1 MIMRIHR
8 NKVVKKKMKKV
19 FKNMIVKDNPQIKN
33 KKIVKI
39 VILNILMIKMMVKIK
54 VEIQLMK
61 VGVIGKIPRIKRKY
75 EEL

>member
-1 MIMRIHR
+1 
-8 NKVVKKKMKKV
+8 
-19 FKNMIVKDNPQIKN
+19 
-33 KKIVKI
+33 VKI